1 MERAA
6 VAVAA
11 ALLATLLAGCMGN
24 TPKGR
29 AEEYIS
35 HLKAFD
41 YHFCYQGLTLKDRTE
56 RAFGQFLT
64 EIPLAPE
71 VSPTW
76 FKLVL
81 RVTKYDVG
89 EPRIEGT
96 SAIVPIRVTTPDL
109 PRWERT
115 LDAAAGAEGVTE
127 ETAERSLGS
136 GNYPTLSY
144 TDSIVTV
151 KERHRWRLF
160 VDFPQK
166 DRIADIHRNA
176 IALYHRHEYENA
188 VAAYQAMLDAL
199 DKEQAT
205 GNEGRKFLY
214 GRELRDIRNVLA
226 QLPESRAYIA
236 KLKLSKVAM
245 KMSDAHK
252 PAIFGR
258 VTNAGDRAI
267 DEVEVTVTYY
277 ESSGGDLKAGYTDK
291 HIAIATPLEF
301 TEFSEPVLPFVPGET
316 RDFGF
321 LPTAPAEIQKNASP
335 YVTVSSIAFTQ
346 SEAPLP
352 EMPSSPAGS
361 AKAPAASQPGTA
373 APGAVP
379 SSPPANPA
387 SRGEAAGPAHR
398 NLQP

>member
-1 MERAA
+1 MCRAA
-6 VAVAA
+6 LPVAA
-11 ALLATLLAGCMGN
+11 GLLAALLAGCMGN

-29 AEEYIS
+29 AEEYIN
-35 HLKAFD
+35 HLKVFD

-56 RAFGQFLT
+56 RTFGQFLT

-71 VSPTW
+71 VSPAW

-81 RVTKYDVG
+81 QVTKYDVG

-96 SAIVPIRVTTPDL
+96 KAIVPIRVTTPDL

-127 ETAERSLGS
+127 ETAERSLAS

-151 KERHRWRLF
+151 KDRHRWRLF

-166 DRIADIHRNA
+166 DRIADMHRNA
-176 IALYHRHEYENA
+176 IALYHRHEYETA
-188 VAAYQAMLDAL
+188 VAAYRAMLDAL
-199 DKEQAT
+199 GKEQAT

-226 QLPESRAYIA
+226 QLPESRVYIP
-236 KLKLSKVAM
+236 KLKLSEVAM
-245 KMSDAHK
+245 KMSDAHS

-258 VTNAGDRAI
+258 ITNTGDRAI

-277 ESSGGDLKAGYTDK
+277 ERDNGDLKAVYTDK

-321 LPTAPAEIQKNASP
+321 LLTAPAEIQKNAAP

-352 EMPSSPAGS
+352 EVPHSPPSS
-361 AKAPAASQPGTA
+361 AKLPAAPQPSTP
-373 APGAVP
+373 APGAAGT
-379 SSPPANPA
+379 PPPGKR
-387 SRGEAAGPAHR
+387 S
-398 NLQP
+398 Q